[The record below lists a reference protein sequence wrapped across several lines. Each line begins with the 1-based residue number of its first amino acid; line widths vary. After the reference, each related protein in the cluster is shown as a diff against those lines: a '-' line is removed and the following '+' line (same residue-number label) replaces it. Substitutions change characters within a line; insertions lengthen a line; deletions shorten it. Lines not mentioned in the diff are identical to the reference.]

1 MADHQA
7 PSREDV
13 VSPNTPAPVSSTST
27 PAPHAVSAPTVSSP
41 STSAA
46 GPSTPAPAPQRSFNP
61 AESTPYT
68 TYPVAHQPQAPYNAV
83 LGQGQ
88 APAQAYAPY
97 PPTGYPAFPYYG
109 AGGVPDAAGAA
120 GAAPTDTPPK
130 TYLQRLDA
138 GEEHW
143 RWKISLRVVLI
154 ILDIIAIG
162 AASAVTAAGNPA
174 TSGYDWYYFTD
185 AYIIPYT
192 LITLAAS
199 ALWCVVYVLVLT
211 LRKPPRA
218 VHPGLAVG
226 MDLVLWL
233 ALIITFL
240 FSIAAVLSVAEFG
253 SNDTLDDP
261 SYPSR
266 YSGQYTLLPND
277 TWVFEVTRVYN
288 YRKRALPTP
297 GVVIETVGAPVSV
310 DATATTGFLTVVVPT
325 SVSPVSSAS
334 TLAPTPTE
342 APSAVAAKRA
352 LDSSSASASSYSEY
366 DYDYSS
372 ESGYDYDYSTETEYD
387 YYTYN
392 YATTSTTRRST
403 TVTGSDLYYFTTSSQ
418 DYYRT
423 TSGGEVFYA
432 TTYVDITA
440 TIARTCLSDFDTC
453 ADQDAFVNNLWHER
467 GRRYALD
474 LLVAIVQ
481 GIAIV
486 SHFALFV
493 WACVDTHRRNVARR
507 SNAIVAMNVL
517 QDMRSRGYVM
527 VPAAEAMAAQGVQ
540 RSQTQAFT
548 YPSGYAAVPNPQ
560 QQPMSPQPPF
570 SPAPESSR
578 AAEKAPMPHYA

>member
-7 PSREDV
+7 PSREDI
-13 VSPNTPAPVSSTST
+13 VSPNT

-41 STSAA
+41 SPTAA
-46 GPSTPAPAPQRSFNP
+46 GPSTPAPVPERSFSP
-61 AESTPYT
+61 AGNTHYA
-68 TYPVAHQPQAPYNAV
+68 TYPIAYQPQAPYNSV
-83 LGQGQ
+83 PGQGQ

-97 PPTGYPAFPYYG
+97 PSTGHPAFPYYG
-109 AGGVPDAAGAA
+109 AGGAPDAAAGAG
-120 GAAPTDTPPK
+120 GAAPTDSPPK

-143 RWKISLRVVLI
+143 RWKIGLRVVLI

-162 AASAVTAAGNPA
+162 AAAAITAAGNPTA
-174 TSGYDWYYFTD
+174 SGYGGYYFSD

-192 LITLAAS
+192 LITLGVS
-199 ALWCVVYVLVLT
+199 ALWCVIYVLVLT

-233 ALIITFL
+233 ALIFTFL
-240 FSIAAVLSVAEFG
+240 FSIAAVLSVSEFG
-253 SNDTLDDP
+253 SDDTLEDP
-261 SYPSR
+261 A
-266 YSGQYTLLPND
+266 YSSGYEGQYTLLPND
-277 TWVFEVTRVYN
+277 TWVFEVVRVYN
-288 YRKRALPTP
+288 YDKRALPTP
-297 GVVIETVGAPVSV
+297 GVVIETMGAPVSV
-310 DATATTGFLTVVVPT
+310 DATATTGFLTVTVST
-325 SVSPVSSAS
+325 SVSSVYPVS
-334 TLAPTPTE
+334 TLAPTPTA
-342 APSAVAAKRA
+342 APSTVAAKRA
-352 LDSSSASASSYSEY
+352 LGSASASS
-366 DYDYSS
+366 SS
-372 ESGYDYDYSTETEYD
+372 ESDYDESDYNSYSTESEYD
-387 YYTYN
+387 YYTYK
-392 YATTSTTRRST
+392 YATTTATTTARRRTT
-403 TVTGSDLYYFTTSSQ
+403 TVTGSDLYFFTTSSR

-423 TSGGEVFYA
+423 TSAGEVFYA
-432 TTYVDITA
+432 TTYVDVTA
-440 TIARTCLSDFDTC
+440 TISRRCLSEFDSC

-474 LLVAIVQ
+474 LIVAIVQ
-481 GIAIV
+481 GIAIA

-493 WACVDTHRRNVARR
+493 WACVDTHRRNISRR

-527 VPAAEAMAAQGVQ
+527 VPAAEAMAAQGLQ
-540 RSQTQAFT
+540 QGLQQGQAQAYT

-560 QQPMSPQPPF
+560 QPTSPQPPA